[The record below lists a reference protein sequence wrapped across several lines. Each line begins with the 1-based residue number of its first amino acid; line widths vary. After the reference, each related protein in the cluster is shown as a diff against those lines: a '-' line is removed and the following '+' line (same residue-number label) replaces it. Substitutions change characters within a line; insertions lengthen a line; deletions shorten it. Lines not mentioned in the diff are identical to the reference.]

1 MLCSVQQPFQPRR
14 PTRFPSSVHQ
24 QCMLSGQFLMSP
36 KSFLPRSLA
45 PRCCNAIASAPKAE
59 AEESAPR
66 CAAQGLFGDRGQSA
80 AGGQGWH
87 FSVLVFCGF
96 GFFFLAFMVICS
108 CPCWIATSFPSV
120 WVRSFLQWPCAV
132 LSDRVFLLPL
142 PDDTF

>member
-1 MLCSVQQPFQPRR
+1 
-14 PTRFPSSVHQ
+14 
-24 QCMLSGQFLMSP
+24 MLSGQFLMSP

-96 GFFFLAFMVICS
+96 GFFFFGLHGHLLLPMLDCDFL
-108 CPCWIATSFPSV
+108 SFC
-120 WVRSFLQWPCAV
+120 LGEV
-132 LSDRVFLLPL
+132 LSAVALRCAFR
-142 PDDTF
+142 